1 MTDPLEALQTALRIH
16 QRGEHASAALLLR
29 QLLARDARHPDA
41 LHLLGLCLH
50 AQGDSVEALKQI
62 RKAIAIK
69 PSEPVFHTNAGA
81 VAVALGEVKAGI
93 ECYRRAI
100 ELDPAYSDAYNNLG
114 VALQDAGLLEE
125 AATVLRRAI
134 ALRPD
139 GASALVNLGNV
150 LRALGETD
158 KAVEQYRRAIKI
170 APDLP
175 EAHNN
180 LGNAL
185 RSLRLYAAAI
195 ESFDRALALRPS
207 YSEAY
212 CNRARVLAIR
222 GDSEL
227 ALESFERAIAI
238 RPDPRYRL
246 AHAGLLPVIPRS
258 GPQMREWR
266 ERFVGAIA
274 ALLAENFRVPESPVD
289 SPVMAFYLAYQGEN
303 DRDVMVL
310 LSQFF
315 RQAYPSLQ
323 WTAPHCAG
331 RLSKARAPRIR
342 VGLFSSYLWNHAVA
356 WTIRGLLEQLPRDR
370 FEIVLFSVRQPKGV
384 IVPEIR
390 AVADNV
396 VELRRSLD
404 EARAAIA
411 DACLDV
417 LIFADIGM
425 EALSYALAHAR
436 LAPVQCATWG
446 HPVTTGISTVDYYI
460 SSDLAEPADAD
471 AQYSERLVRLAGVQT
486 CYRRPAFPADRSLPP
501 APDLPVGATLYL
513 CPQSLFKIHP
523 DMDGPLSEILR
534 RDPNGILL
542 MFDGMDQVIT
552 DRLKMRW
559 SAPFQDV
566 MDRVR
571 FIPRVSVE
579 RFLGIVASADVLLD
593 SWPFGG
599 GNTSYQGFAAGVP
612 IVTLPGKYLRG
623 RGTLTHYHHMGFT
636 DCVADTP
643 EGYVDIAVRLGTDA
657 DFRRRMTTLIRER
670 CHVLFDDERVGAD
683 LSRFLLEVTA

>member
-1 MTDPLEALQTALRIH
+1 MTDPIEALQTAQQFH
-16 QRGEHASAALLLR
+16 HRGEYAKAALLLR
-29 QLLARDARHPDA
+29 QVLARNAKHPDA

-50 AQGDSVEALKQI
+50 AQCDSVEALKQI

-69 PSEPVFHTNAGA
+69 PSEPIFHTNAGA
-81 VAVALGEVKAGI
+81 VAVALGEIKTGI

-158 KAVEQYRRAIKI
+158 KAVEQYRRAIEI
-170 APDLP
+170 SPNLA

-185 RSLRLYAAAI
+185 KASRLYAAAV
-195 ESFDRALALRPS
+195 ESFDRALALRPG
-207 YSEAY
+207 YSEAH
-212 CNRARVLAIR
+212 CNRALALASR
-222 GDSEL
+222 GDSEGAIE
-227 ALESFERAIAI
+227 ALDRALAI

-246 AHAGLLPVIPRS
+246 AHAGVYPVIPRS
-258 GPQMREWR
+258 SPEVREWR
-266 ERFVGAIA
+266 ERFIGAIT
-274 ALLAENFRVPESPVD
+274 ALLAENFRMLGSPVE

-303 DRDVMVL
+303 DRDIMVL

-331 RLSKARAPRIR
+331 RLSKARAPRVR
-342 VGLFSSYLWNHAVA
+342 VGLFSSYLRNHAVA

-370 FEIVLFSVRQPKGV
+370 FEIVLFAARRAEGV
-384 IVPEIR
+384 IMPEIR
-390 AVADNV
+390 AAADKV
-396 VELRRSLD
+396 VELRPSLEGARS
-404 EARAAIA
+404 AIA

-425 EALSYALAHAR
+425 ETLSYALAHAR

-501 APDLPVGATLYL
+501 APDLPTGATLYL

-534 RDPNGILL
+534 RDSNGILL
-542 MFDGMDQVIT
+542 MFEGMDQVIT
-552 DRLKMRW
+552 DRLKTRW

-566 MDRVR
+566 IDRVR

-579 RFLGIVASADVLLD
+579 RFLGIVVSADVLLD
-593 SWPFGG
+593 TWPFGG

-623 RGTLTHYHHMGFT
+623 RGTLAHYLHMGFT

-643 EGYVDIAVRLGTDA
+643 EGYVDIAVRLGTDRG
-657 DFRRRMTTLIRER
+657 FHRRMTAQIRER
-670 CHVLFDDERVGAD
+670 CHVLFDDERVGRD
-683 LSRFLLEVTA
+683 LARFLLEVTA